1 MSLRTASPFARNPS
15 MSFIPPASFTPSA
28 VIVKL
33 LSAAASSPPPRS
45 TAGAAETAVRRAA
58 FPEADAG
65 AYTGS
70 GDLSGDTE
78 GIAVGSGSVGTAEGC
93 SVGSETVT
101 VAAGISVTSAEGAAV
116 VAAGAG
122 VLAAGAGVRP
132 TVRRAVTVG
141 AGVRLGVRVAPALA
155 AADGDADRD
164 AAGLTAAEAGRCV
177 RTDGRPDGPGTET
190 VGAGVRED
198 DESVSGA
205 RTV

>member
-1 MSLRTASPFARNPS
+1 M
-15 MSFIPPASFTPSA
+15 
-28 VIVKL
+28 
-33 LSAAASSPPPRS
+33 
-45 TAGAAETAVRRAA
+45 
-58 FPEADAG
+58 
-65 AYTGS
+65 
-70 GDLSGDTE
+70 
-78 GIAVGSGSVGTAEGC
+78 
-93 SVGSETVT
+93 
-101 VAAGISVTSAEGAAV
+101 TSAEGAAV

-141 AGVRLGVRVAPALA
+141 AGVRPGVRVAPALA

-177 RTDGRPDGPGTET
+177 RTEEDGRPDGPGTET
-190 VGAGVRED
+190 VGADVRED